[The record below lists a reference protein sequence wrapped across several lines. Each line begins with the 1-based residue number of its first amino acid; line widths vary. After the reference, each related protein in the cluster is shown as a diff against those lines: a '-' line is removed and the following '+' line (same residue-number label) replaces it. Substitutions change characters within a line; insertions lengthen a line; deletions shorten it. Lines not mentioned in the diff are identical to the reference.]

1 MFVLIYVCVCESV
14 FMVAGAYVDNKSTV
28 WCIYHLYY
36 PILSGFSGPEV
47 VHLNVLGV
55 NEDYFWFLGVRR
67 AKKVKNHCTKGLSSN
82 RIEHLKRSHKLKS
95 KVIPLNI

>member
-55 NEDYFWFLGVRR
+55 HDD
-67 AKKVKNHCTKGLSSN
+67 
-82 RIEHLKRSHKLKS
+82 
-95 KVIPLNI
+95 